1 MSKPTHRFTTLPTA
15 IAGVVATGVFLLL
28 GPAPSSRADQIPPGC
43 AGNGSGGNIGVSNG
57 ATHHVGDAVNFIVGV
72 NVPAGQCQATNI
84 TARLTFPDGT
94 HLDYATNLTLLPGTG
109 INEPIGRAL
118 RPRALRLRG
127 PPAGSWETDLR
138 NQPPER
144 LLLLTLLRQLGVR
157 CGDSLWNRQYW
168 AGNSQLIVLR
178 LP

>member
-15 IAGVVATGVFLLL
+15 IAGVLATGLFLLL
-28 GPAPSSRADQIPPGC
+28 GAAPASRADQIPPCC

-109 INEPIGRAL
+109 INCPNPSDARCA
-118 RPRALRLRG
+118 PG
-127 PPAGSWETDLR
+127 PYAYVVRQQDLGKQTCETNLP
-138 NQPPER
+138 NVFCCSPSSANSVY
-144 LLLLTLLRQLGVR
+144 GVATAS
-157 CGDSLWNRQYW
+157 GTDNT
-168 AGNSQLIVLR
+168 G
-178 LP
+178 P